1 MGPVESAVRSRCRSG
16 DRLKTPTGR
25 GEFSIA
31 RIDEKGVVLLL
42 GAQEAWTPLSWSC
55 LEGVPQFLGRDQWV
69 PIGSRFDSSPDPQ
82 TLDGNLKGCLKRSTA
97 GVGGCTARTRGGGR
111 DRPRETCTGSP
122 GRAFLIEPS

>member
-31 RIDEKGVVLLL
+31 RIDETGVVLLL

-97 GVGGCTARTRGGGR
+97 GWVAVLLEHAGVVEIDRGRPARVRR
-111 DRPRETCTGSP
+111 V
-122 GRAFLIEPS
+122 EPS